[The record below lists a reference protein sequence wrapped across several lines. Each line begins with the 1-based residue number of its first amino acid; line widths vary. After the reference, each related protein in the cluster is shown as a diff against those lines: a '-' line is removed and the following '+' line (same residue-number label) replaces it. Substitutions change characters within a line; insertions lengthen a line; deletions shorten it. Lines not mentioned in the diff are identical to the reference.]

1 MARQEPVHRLTVG
14 GQYPGRLCRPT
25 HTGWVISLPE
35 TFRIFLTRASLNP
48 RISTANPLRSQGM
61 AINYLRRVQA
71 LRQNQGQSDVS
82 RGIAAGEAVG
92 KLLGGL
98 GTAIQGAQKNAI
110 ANKLMNTEDAPR
122 AALVSTPGGPQ
133 PGGPQPSQGVDS
145 GDPDADLSTDLPEN
159 VSQSIGGNAPI
170 LNQAIA
176 AQQLSGSPGTVDPNA
191 DLSTDLPDI
200 VSPTQSVQVPAS
212 PSLGINTD
220 TPASTT
226 YSGTA
231 TDPTLASNVAAA
243 RLSSVPAS
251 AQPAIAPGVSTA
263 GTRPHTGGVQ
273 ELDLMKEMQAMQQ
286 AKATAALA
294 SQKNQMDLA
303 DRQAEASGT
312 GRYAMDAAIK
322 RAQLAAAQNKVLN
335 PAATKAS
342 TKPDPNAPDV
352 DLTQSPVANQAQLVK
367 AFESIHGTGSF
378 LLQAMN
384 AFNEPAQVPDSN
396 NPGQMMANPK
406 CSGDYTANTVSFG
419 PAAKRTNLP
428 ISEAQTFTKQA
439 NALRLETGAVLVA
452 CPR

>member
-1 MARQEPVHRLTVG
+1 
-14 GQYPGRLCRPT
+14 
-25 HTGWVISLPE
+25 
-35 TFRIFLTRASLNP
+35 
-48 RISTANPLRSQGM
+48 M

-98 GTAIQGAQKNAI
+98 GTAIQGAQKDAV
-110 ANKLMNTEDAPR
+110 ANRLMNTMDAPR

-200 VSPTQSVQVPAS
+200 VSPTQSVQVPGDAAMPSGTGAGAPQGGS
-212 PSLGINTD
+212 PT
-220 TPASTT
+220 TT
-226 YSGTA
+226 YSGTGI
-231 TDPTLASNVAAA
+231 DPTLASNVAAA
-243 RLSSVPAS
+243 RLSSVPAP
-251 AQPAIAPGVSTA
+251 AQPALAPGVSTA
-263 GTRPHTGGVQ
+263 GTSPHTGGVA
-273 ELDLMKEMQAMQQ
+273 EMDLMQKMQQMQAAKASAGSAQQEAALRLADAQ
-286 AKATAALA
+286 AK
-294 SQKNQMDLA
+294 
-303 DRQAEASGT
+303 ASGT
-312 GRYAMDAAIK
+312 GQYSLNAAIQ
-322 RAQLAAAQNKVLN
+322 RANLAAAQAKVLQ
-335 PAATKAS
+335 PKTAKTS

-367 AFESIHGTGSF
+367 AYESIHGTGSF
-378 LLQAMN
+378 AKAMS
-384 AFNEPAQVPDSN
+384 AFNEPAQIPN
-396 NPGQMMANPK
+396 PNIPGQMMDNPNAPVT
-406 CSGDYTANTVSFG
+406 TANTVSFG

-439 NALRLETGAVLVA
+439 NALRLKQGLSLLPVPGENDQSLGSKTNPYPVKTKLDALSRPHGSWVRTSTGQIALV
-452 CPR
+452 P

>member
-1 MARQEPVHRLTVG
+1 M
-14 GQYPGRLCRPT
+14 
-25 HTGWVISLPE
+25 
-35 TFRIFLTRASLNP
+35 
-48 RISTANPLRSQGM
+48 
-61 AINYLRRVQA
+61 
-71 LRQNQGQSDVS
+71 
-82 RGIAAGEAVG
+82 
-92 KLLGGL
+92 
-98 GTAIQGAQKNAI
+98 
-110 ANKLMNTEDAPR
+110 
-122 AALVSTPGGPQ
+122 
-133 PGGPQPSQGVDS
+133 
-145 GDPDADLSTDLPEN
+145 
-159 VSQSIGGNAPI
+159 
-170 LNQAIA
+170 
-176 AQQLSGSPGTVDPNA
+176 
-191 DLSTDLPDI
+191 
-200 VSPTQSVQVPAS
+200 
-212 PSLGINTD
+212 D

-226 YSGTA
+226 YSGTGI
-231 TDPTLASNVAAA
+231 DPTLASNVAAA

-251 AQPAIAPGVSTA
+251 AQPALAPGVSTA

-322 RAQLAAAQNKVLN
+322 RAQLAAAQNKALN

-367 AFESIHGTGSF
+367 AYESIHGTGSF
-378 LLQAMN
+378 AQAMN

-396 NPGQMMANPK
+396 NPGQMMANPNAPVT
-406 CSGDYTANTVSFG
+406 TANTVSFG

-439 NALRLETGAVLVA
+439 NALRLKQGLSLLPVPGENDQSLGSKTNPYPVKTKLDALSRPHGSWVRTSTGQIALV
-452 CPR
+452 P